1 MKSAIFGIALGTLL
15 LLASGS
21 VAAKTSCEK
30 LVEKIEAKL
39 ASKSITRFTLLI
51 VPKDE
56 PTTLRVVGTCAG
68 GAKKITYKRG

>member
-1 MKSAIFGIALGTLL
+1 MKSAMFTVALPLL
-15 LLASGS
+15 FAFFPGS
-21 VAAKTSCEK
+21 VAAATSCEK
-30 LVEKIEAKL
+30 MIAKIEAKL
-39 ASKSITRFTLLI
+39 ASKSITRFTLLV

>member
-1 MKSAIFGIALGTLL
+1 
-15 LLASGS
+15 
-21 VAAKTSCEK
+21 
-30 LVEKIEAKL
+30 LV
-39 ASKSITRFTLLI
+39 

>member
-1 MKSAIFGIALGTLL
+1 MKLAVFCIALATLL
-15 LLASGS
+15 LLASAS
-21 VAAKTSCEK
+21 TAAKTSCEK

-39 ASKSITRFTLLI
+39 ASKGVTRFTLLI

-56 PTTLRVVGTCAG
+56 PTTLRVVGSCAG